1 VSFWLPGQ
9 YASLTAVPG
18 TPGWS
23 IAAIYYHASL
33 SSAADVEFPQGAE
46 IQAGLGAQA
55 DFGVFAPAYT
65 FPGEVLGGQATIS
78 LAGIYGRS
86 FASVDATLTGPN
98 GGRLS
103 GHADDTRWGFG
114 DLYPTASLKW
124 NMGVN
129 NVMAYVSGDIPVG
142 AYDEDRLANIGIG
155 HAAIDGGFG
164 YTFFNPESG
173 NEFSFLAGV
182 TYNFENER
190 TDYQNGIDAH
200 LDWGASK
207 FLSERLQV
215 GLAGYFYQQ
224 LTGDS
229 GKGATLGAFES
240 SVAAIGPQFGY
251 FFPAGQWQGYFNARG
266 YYEFAAE
273 NRPKGWNAFLTLAFS
288 PMPGGQ

>member
-1 VSFWLPGQ
+1 
-9 YASLTAVPG
+9 VPG

-33 SSAADVEFPQGAE
+33 SSNANAEFPQGAE
-46 IQAGLGAQA
+46 IQVGLGGEA
-55 DFGVFAPAYT
+55 DFGVLAPAYT
-65 FPGEVLGGQATIS
+65 FPGEVLGGQATLS

-86 FASVDATLTGPN
+86 FASVDALLTGPN
-98 GGRLS
+98 GGMLS

-129 NVMAYVSGDIPVG
+129 NVMTYVSGDIPVG

-164 YTFFNPESG
+164 YTFFNPETG
-173 NEFSFLAGV
+173 NEFSLLAGI
-182 TYNFENER
+182 TYNFENEH
-190 TDYQNGIDAH
+190 TDYQNGIDSH

-207 FLSERLQV
+207 FLSERLQA
-215 GLAGYFYQQ
+215 GIAGYFFQQ
-224 LTGDS
+224 LTADS

-240 SVAAIGPQFGY
+240 RVAGIGPQVGY
-251 FFPAGQWQGYFNARG
+251 FFPAGDLQGYLNVRG
-266 YYEFAAE
+266 YYEFGAT
-273 NRPKGWNAFLTLAFS
+273 NRPSGWNAFVTLAFS
-288 PMPGGQ
+288 PAASK